1 MGGMVIKRQFLVIAD
16 TWRPRAK
23 TPQRLRQGYLV
34 YGPTTLI
41 RARSLSTRAFITIRQ
56 LTPGAAQ
63 KEFEYEIPLKDCEAL
78 LASSCAG
85 GIVDKVRQ
93 KLEWDGL
100 EWVIDTFLGPLQGL
114 CIAETSLYRTDQ
126 DIALPPWVGRE
137 VSGQSAF
144 SNEQLSLACAPP
156 RPRAPKL

>member
-1 MGGMVIKRQFLVIAD
+1 MVIKRQFLVVAD
-16 TWRPRAK
+16 TWRSRTK
-23 TPQRLRQGYLV
+23 TPQRLRQGYLA
-34 YGPTTLI
+34 YGPKTLM
-41 RARSLSTRAFITIRQ
+41 RVRSLGARAFITIRQ
-56 LTPGAAQ
+56 LAPAAEQ

-85 GIVDKVRQ
+85 GIVDKVRH

-100 EWVIDTFLGPLQGL
+100 EWMIDTFLGPLQGL
-114 CIAETSLYRTDQ
+114 CIAEVSLYCTDQ

-144 SNEQLSLACAPP
+144 SNEQLSLARAPP
-156 RPRAPKL
+156 HPRAPKC